1 MSATRSPVNGTL
13 HLNWPKDD
21 PKPAR
26 PRNGMSAM
34 EEAFARAG
42 YRPAPRPPP
51 TIFAAT
57 GPRRCRETRADAIKA
72 EVVEAA
78 AAFKAMSDN
87 SLAEKLSV
95 EANIAVIRID
105 LTEMNVADGRDR
117 EPGWHYRA
125 QRALAYMKARLA
137 AACVAEVE
145 ARRKQQRPQ
154 AHHKLLGEHTQQR
167 NLKTAQLD
175 RTDAERFKMAAKAM
189 LPRHTWLAIWA
200 ASRRTKQQHQHR
212 QNHQPKDHK
221 TTTQP

>member
-1 MSATRSPVNGTL
+1 
-13 HLNWPKDD
+13 
-21 PKPAR
+21 
-26 PRNGMSAM
+26 
-34 EEAFARAG
+34 
-42 YRPAPRPPP
+42 
-51 TIFAAT
+51 
-57 GPRRCRETRADAIKA
+57 
-72 EVVEAA
+72 
-78 AAFKAMSDN
+78 MSDDY
-87 SLAEKLSV
+87 SFAEKLSV
-95 EANIAVIRID
+95 EANIAVIKID

-125 QRALAYMKARLA
+125 QRALAYMKARL

-200 ASRRTKQQHQHR
+200 AVEADKAAASTPPESPTEATIRPQLNHERCRRDDAI
-212 QNHQPKDHK
+212 NHPSKSSNRF
-221 TTTQP
+221 